1 MDEEYDCIVL
11 GTGLTECILSG
22 MLSVSGKK
30 VLHMDRNKYY
40 GGESASL
47 TPLDQLFEKFG
58 LPKPDESVYG
68 KGRDW
73 NVDLIPKFIMAN
85 GQLVKLLIHTG
96 VTRYLEFKSVEGS
109 YVMGKSGKISKV
121 PADEREALSSDL
133 MGLFEKRRFK
143 NFLVFVQDFD
153 ENDPKTWKGVDPKTT
168 TMEEVYQK
176 NGLDPNTCDF
186 VGHALALYRD
196 DDYLKKPCL
205 ETIKKIKLY
214 SDSLARYGKSPYL
227 YPLYGLGELPQGF
240 ARLSAIYGGTYM
252 LDKQV
257 DELVMEDGK
266 VVGVRSGGETAKC
279 KQVYCDPSYAPDRVK
294 KVGQVVRCICLMDHP
309 VPNTKDALSTQII
322 IPQKQ
327 VGRNSDIYVTMT
339 SYTTQ
344 VAAKG
349 WFVAMVATTV
359 ETADPEK
366 EIQPGIALL
375 GPIKQKFLQIS
386 DVFAPTDDGAASQVF
401 ISKSYDPT
409 SHFETTCKDVLDIFK
424 RGTGEDFDFSK
435 VKHTLE
441 DQE

>member
-1 MDEEYDCIVL
+1 L

-47 TPLDQLFEKFG
+47 TPLEELFQKFG
-58 LPKPDESVYG
+58 MPAPDESYG
-68 KGRDW
+68 RGRDW

-121 PADEREALSSDL
+121 PADGKEALSSDL

-153 ENDPKTWKGVDPKTT
+153 ESDPKTWKDVDPHKT
-168 TMEEVYQK
+168 TMEELYK
-176 NGLDPNTCDF
+176 KHGLDENTCDF

-196 DDYLKKPCL
+196 DEYLAKPCL
-205 ETIKKIKLY
+205 DSIKRIKLY

-252 LDKQV
+252 LDKPIDAIV
-257 DELVMEDGK
+257 YDDAGK
-266 VVGVRSGGETAKC
+266 VVGVKSGNETAKC
-279 KQVYCDPSYAPDRVK
+279 KQVYCDPTYCPDKVK
-294 KVGQVVRCICLMDHP
+294 KVGQVVRCICLLDHP
-309 VPNTKDALSTQII
+309 VPNTKDQLSTQII

-327 VGRNSDIYVTMT
+327 VNRKSDIYVTMV
-339 SYTTQ
+339 SYTHQ
-344 VAAKG
+344 VASKN
-349 WFVAMVATTV
+349 WFVAMVSTNV
-359 ETADPEK
+359 ETDNPEH
-366 EIQPGIALL
+366 EIQPGVALL
-375 GPIKQKFLQIS
+375 GPVKQKFLQIS
-386 DVFAPTDDGAASQVF
+386 DVYAPLDDGVGSQHF
-401 ISKSYDPT
+401 ISKSYDAT

-424 RGTGEDFDFSK
+424 RGTGEEFDFSK